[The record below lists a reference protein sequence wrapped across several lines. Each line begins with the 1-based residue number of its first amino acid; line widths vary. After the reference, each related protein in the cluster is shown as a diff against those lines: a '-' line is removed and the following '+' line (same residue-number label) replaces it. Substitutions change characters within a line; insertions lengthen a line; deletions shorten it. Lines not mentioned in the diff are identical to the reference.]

1 MTSDNPD
8 KQYLAETLRLSKRK
22 IQDRLST
29 EAIIQSAAEQDTPIG
44 LLAARMDSHRMAIDK
59 LELVVVQ
66 AAKNH
71 DLALTTAANNQLFVM
86 SKIAENHEL
95 AMVTTAKNHQL
106 AMAKM
111 ATPPL
116 LKMHRRAGYRL
127 HFHNLNKVSR
137 FWDTF
142 L

>member
-8 KQYLAETLRLSKRK
+8 KQYLAETLRVSKRK

-29 EAIIQSAAEQDTPIG
+29 EAIIQSAEEQDTPIG
-44 LLAARMDSHRMAIDK
+44 LLAARIDK
-59 LELVVVQ
+59 LELVAVQ

-95 AMVTTAKNHQL
+95 AMVTTAKNHEL

>member
-29 EAIIQSAAEQDTPIG
+29 AATLQSAEEKDTPIG
-44 LLAARMDSHRMAIDK
+44 LLSARIDK
-59 LELVVVQ
+59 LELVAVQ

-95 AMVTTAKNHQL
+95 AMVTTAKNHEL

>member
-1 MTSDNPD
+1 
-8 KQYLAETLRLSKRK
+8 
-22 IQDRLST
+22 LST
-29 EAIIQSAAEQDTPIG
+29 TAILQSAAQDDTPIG
-44 LLAARMDSHRMAIDK
+44 LLSARMDSHRMAIDK
-59 LELVVVQ
+59 LELDAAK

-71 DLALTTAANNQLFVM
+71 ELAMTTAANNQFLAM
-86 SKIAENHEL
+86 SKIAKNHEL
-95 AMVTTAKNHQL
+95 AMANTAKNHEL
-106 AMAKM
+106 AMANM